1 VGPTGMRSLRRALL
15 ALGAVGFVA
24 GAVPLALALANEGGH
39 QRTLIAVTGPL
50 IGWAFIGTG
59 IFAWLRQPENRFG
72 ALMTAVGFSACFAGL
87 RVSTESWVFIVGLLF
102 ITSQWALLYHML
114 LAFPGGTLH
123 SRVERL
129 MVAGMYFSAL
139 VLHPVQV
146 LFQDTALLG
155 FPENPLLIDGN
166 ADLSSTLSRSRYW
179 FALVLLGALVV
190 VLARRW
196 AAASRSER
204 QALGPVLI
212 SGGAVMALLG
222 IWYAAL
228 LAEVDQDVVQALE
241 DARYVVLCTVPF
253 AFLAGLL
260 RSRVAGASAVSEVV
274 ARLGD
279 PNVRRAGISQAL
291 ADALDGTSLKLVYRC
306 ADGRY
311 VDDAGRPVALP
322 AESPERAFAPLETGD
337 EPSVMLSYDPA
348 REDERELVHAVVAAA
363 TLSLE
368 NERLA
373 ADLRAK
379 VEEVSASRAR
389 IVESG
394 DAARRRLER
403 DLHDGAQQRLVSLA
417 LNLRMLG
424 SRIDGDPEARR
435 QLDAA
440 RHELD
445 QALEELRELAR
456 GLHPSVLSERGLEAA
471 LEGLAQRAPV
481 PVELEAMPGERL
493 PDRVESASY
502 FVVAEALTNVAK
514 YAHATKASVHVSRAN
529 GEVLVE
535 VSDDGVGGADPAD
548 GSGLRGLLDRVSAL
562 GGTFEV
568 DSQPG
573 EGTTVRA
580 AIPVTRVTGHGL
592 RGGRRGAPAA

>member
-1 VGPTGMRSLRRALL
+1 MRSLRRALL

-72 ALMTAVGFSACFAGL
+72 ALMTAVGFSACLAGL
-87 RVSTESWVFIVGLLF
+87 RVSTESWIFIVGLLF

-114 LAFPGGTLH
+114 LAFPGGTLR
-123 SRVERL
+123 SRIERL
-129 MVAGMYFSAL
+129 MVGGMYFSAL
-139 VLHPVQV
+139 VVHPVQV
-146 LFQDTALLG
+146 LFHDTSLLG
-155 FPENPLLIDGN
+155 FPANPLLIEGN
-166 ADLSSTLSRSRYW
+166 ADLTSTLSRSRYW
-179 FALVLLGALVV
+179 FALLLLGALVV
-190 VLARRW
+190 VLGRRW
-196 AAASRSER
+196 AGASRSER
-204 QALGPVLI
+204 RALGPVLI

-228 LAEVDQDVVQALE
+228 LADVDQDVVQALE

-260 RSRVAGASAVSEVV
+260 RSRVAGASAVTEVV

-279 PNVRRAGISQAL
+279 PNVRRGGISQAL
-291 ADALDGTSLKLVYRC
+291 AEALDGTSLELVYRC

-322 AESPERAFAPLETGD
+322 AESPARAFAALETGD
-337 EPSVMLSYDPA
+337 EPGVMLSYDPA

-403 DLHDGAQQRLVSLA
+403 DLHDGAQQLLVSAA
-417 LNLRMLG
+417 LNLRLLG
-424 SRIDGDPEARR
+424 SRIDGDPEANRR
-435 QLDAA
+435 LDAA

-456 GLHPSVLSERGLEAA
+456 GLHPSVLSERGLGAA
-471 LEGLAQRAPV
+471 LQGLAQRAPV
-481 PVELEAMPGERL
+481 PVELEAMPGQRL

-514 YAHATKASVHVSRAN
+514 YAQATKATVHVSRAN

-535 VSDDGVGGADPAD
+535 VSDDGVGGADPAG

-568 DSQPG
+568 DSRPG

-580 AIPVTRVTGHGL
+580 AIPCE
-592 RGGRRGAPAA
+592 

>member
-1 VGPTGMRSLRRALL
+1 
-15 ALGAVGFVA
+15 
-24 GAVPLALALANEGGH
+24 
-39 QRTLIAVTGPL
+39 VTGPL

-72 ALMTAVGFSACFAGL
+72 ALMTAVGFSACLAGL
-87 RVSTESWVFIVGLLF
+87 RVSTEPWVFIIGLLF

-123 SRVERL
+123 SRLERL
-129 MVAGMYFSAL
+129 LVAGMYFSAW
-139 VLHPVQV
+139 VVHPVQV
-146 LFQDTALLG
+146 LFQDTTLGG
-155 FPENPLLIDGN
+155 FPENPLLVEGN
-166 ADLSSTLSRSRYW
+166 ADLASTLSRSRYW
-179 FALVLLGALVV
+179 FALALLAALSVI
-190 VLARRW
+190 LARRW
-196 AAASRSER
+196 ATTSRSER
-204 QALGPVLI
+204 RALGPVLL

-228 LAEVDQDVVQALE
+228 LAEVDPDVVQALE
-241 DARYVVLCTVPF
+241 DARYIVLCTVPF

-279 PNVRRAGISQAL
+279 PSVRRSGICHAL
-291 ADALDGTSLKLVYRC
+291 ADALEGTSLDLVYRGP
-306 ADGRY
+306 DGGY
-311 VDDAGRPVALP
+311 LDHAGRPIALP
-322 AESPERAFAPLETGD
+322 REGSDRAFTPLETGD
-337 EPSVMLSYDPA
+337 KPSVMLTYDPA

-417 LNLRMLG
+417 LNLRVLG
-424 SRIDGDPEARR
+424 ARLDGDPETRG

-440 RHELD
+440 RRELD

-456 GLHPSVLSERGLEAA
+456 GLHPSVLSDRGLVAA
-471 LEGLAQRAPV
+471 IEGLARRAPL
-481 PVELEAMPGERL
+481 PVELGPIPGERL

-514 YAHATKASVHVSRAN
+514 YARATKASVHVSRAN
-529 GEVLVE
+529 GQVLVE
-535 VSDDGVGGADPAD
+535 VSDDGVGGADAAS
-548 GSGLRGLLDRVSAL
+548 GTGLRGLLDRVSAL
-562 GGTFEV
+562 GGTLEV
-568 DSQPG
+568 DSRPG
-573 EGTTVRA
+573 DGTTVRA
-580 AIPVTRVTGHGL
+580 AIPL
-592 RGGRRGAPAA
+592 E